1 MRGTTFQK
9 PLEFKLFVNG
19 ESWQQGDSVSGTI
32 TVASHS
38 DGKES
43 LKDIKLMLALG
54 AERKVKSKAAD
65 AFTVISEISL
75 KSPPSVDA
83 KKDTGELKWTVDLDA
98 NCAITDTAG
107 SLYLLYGHG
116 KTEQLGHLQL
126 HVQPKKFFTD
136 FAEVFEIQ
144 HRFAQKYKKSKKGKV
159 EIKLAPPVGKQF
171 AAMDQLYL
179 LFRMDGET
187 LEVNYLFN
195 VKKLDAA
202 TMKLRKEKIAFEQSF
217 QPNEYRLFNGRLN
230 KLFIEEKVQGILG
243 ELKSG
248 MI

>member
-19 ESWQQGDSVSGTI
+19 ESWQQGDSLSGTI

-38 DGKES
+38 DNKES
-43 LKDIKLMLALG
+43 LKDMKLFLALG
-54 AERKVKSKAAD
+54 SERKVKSKAAD
-65 AFTVISEISL
+65 AFKVLSEIDL
-75 KSPPSVDA
+75 KSPSSLDA
-83 KKDTGELKWTVDLDA
+83 KKHTDALKWHVELDA

-116 KTEQLGHLQL
+116 KTEVLGHLQI
-126 HVQPKKFFTD
+126 HIQPRRHFTD

-159 EIKLAPPVGKQF
+159 EIKLAPPSGKKF

-217 QPNEYRLFNGRLN
+217 QPSEYLLFNGRLN
-230 KLFIEEKVQGILG
+230 KTFIEEKVQGILG